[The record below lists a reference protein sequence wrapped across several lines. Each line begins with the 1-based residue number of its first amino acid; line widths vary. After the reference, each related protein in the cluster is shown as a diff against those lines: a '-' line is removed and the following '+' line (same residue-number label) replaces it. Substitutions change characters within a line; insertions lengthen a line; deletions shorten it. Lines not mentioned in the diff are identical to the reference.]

1 MIDPAS
7 LYPFST
13 KDLESIDTADFLTIW
28 EGAVRSRKTI
38 VSLYGWLEY
47 VILAPGRVFYMAG
60 NTLGSLMRNCIDSDY
75 GLIDLSAGLARK
87 SRDADG
93 SQVLAIGPKTIYL
106 FGADDSRA
114 YRKIRGLSPI
124 GGYHDEANL
133 QHRDFIHE
141 CFNRTIASPMR
152 RHYMTINPEVPGHWF
167 YKDIADPY
175 EEQHKAGKM
184 PGFHLWHYTLDD
196 NPAITEE
203 RKAELKA
210 QYTGVFYQR
219 YILGLR
225 VRAEGGCFPGF
236 DRDRN
241 ILDTEPAGIRF
252 AVVGVDIGKSRSAT
266 TACALGFFWDDARK
280 RLCLVVLDELYYK
293 ENASTG
299 AVVGKIA
306 EFIRS
311 VRDRWT
317 CADVYVDSEEQL
329 IIKDLR
335 SLGLANI
342 HGAIKKEIN
351 DRIRFWDLMFTRDRA
366 YIMRRCKHNI
376 EATESAVWNSKV
388 SEREE
393 RLDDGSTDIDTLDA
407 REYAAETHMSEL
419 VA

>member
-1 MIDPAS
+1 VEIAN
-7 LYPFST
+7 LLPFSS
-13 KDLESIDTADFLTIW
+13 KGLESTQTCEFLTVW
-28 EGAVRSRKTI
+28 EGAVRSSKTI
-38 VSLYGWLEY
+38 CSVWAWMWG
-47 VILAPGRVFYMAG
+47 VIRSPDKYHLI
-60 NTLGSLMRNCIDSDY
+60 LGKDQSSALGNCIENEY
-75 GLIDLSAGLARK
+75 GLIALSGGGAQIK
-87 SRDADG
+87 RDHKNRVYVD
-93 SQVLAIGPKTIYL
+93 L
-106 FGADDSRA
+106 FGKHIDVFGGDNVSSYKAF
-114 YRKIRGLSPI
+114 RGRSY
-124 GGYHDEANL
+124 GSTYFDEGNL
-133 QHRDFIHE
+133 LHPNTLRE
-141 CFNRTIASPMR
+141 GFNRTIASKAR
-152 RHYMTINPEVPGHWF
+152 KHYMTLNPDVPGA
-167 YKDIADPY
+167 YIYREYLDVY
-175 EEQHKAGKM
+175 EKART
-184 PGFHLWHYTLDD
+184 PGYRWWHFTLDD

-241 ILDTEPAGIRF
+241 IIDTEPAGIRF
-252 AVVGVDIGKSRSAT
+252 VVVGVDIGKSRSAT

-335 SLGLANI
+335 NLGLANI